1 MPRAAPFPVRRLA
14 RLPALSAA
22 LTLITACGGGG
33 APAAT
38 GSAAPSATPAH
49 SVTATRPVSQ
59 TTARPPAIV
68 AVTARGA
75 LVLLSPA
82 TGTPVRTLVRTGVVG
97 EEISVSADGRL
108 IYFSRRHGCVD
119 DVYSVAASGG
129 QPVLIT
135 SGSLP
140 AISPDGTGLALARQP
155 VLGAGCPAPSGDPSM
170 QYSLVIRTLGTGV
183 EHVYPMLPA
192 GQSSGLPAPISHLS
206 WSADGSRLAV
216 SIAAIQDNEGWQIVL
231 LDTATAQDYLAG
243 TGDIAVPVTGPMAG
257 RSYWREGVF
266 MPDGELFVSR
276 ACCAGVPVRNVS
288 KRMWEVTTSGVLRH
302 LVAIGFP
309 GLEHTSLAVSRSGT
323 WLLYLAGTA
332 LYVSYR
338 GARPRQLGGGLIAAA
353 WL

>member
-1 MPRAAPFPVRRLA
+1 M
-14 RLPALSAA
+14 
-22 LTLITACGGGG
+22 
-33 APAAT
+33 
-38 GSAAPSATPAH
+38 
-49 SVTATRPVSQ
+49 
-59 TTARPPAIV
+59 
-68 AVTARGA
+68 TARGA

-82 TGTPVRTLVRTGVVG
+82 TGTPVRTLVHAGVVG
-97 EEISVSADGRL
+97 EEISVAPDGRL

-140 AISPDGTGLALARQP
+140 AVSPDGTSLAVARQP
-155 VLGAGCPAPSGDPSM
+155 VLSDHCPAPSGDPSM

-243 TGDIAVPVTGPMAG
+243 TGDTAVPVTGPMAR

-288 KRMWEVTTSGVLRH
+288 RLMWEVSTSGALRH

-309 GLEHTSLAVSRSGT
+309 ALEHTSLAVNRSGK

>member
-1 MPRAAPFPVRRLA
+1 MPPAPFPVRRLA
-14 RLPALSAA
+14 RLLALPAA
-22 LTLITACGGGG
+22 LALTTSCGGG

-38 GSAAPSATPAH
+38 GSAAPSATPSH
-49 SVTATRPVSQ
+49 SVTTVRPVSQ
-59 TTARPPAIV
+59 TTARPPAIA
-68 AVTARGA
+68 AVTAHGA
-75 LVLLSPA
+75 LVLLSSVTGAPA
-82 TGTPVRTLVRTGVVG
+82 RTLVRSGVIG
-97 EEISVSADGRL
+97 EEISVAPGGGL

-140 AISPDGTGLALARQP
+140 AVSPDGTSLAVARQP
-155 VLGAGCPAPSGDPSM
+155 VLGGHCPAPSGDPSM

-192 GQSSGLPAPISHLS
+192 GQSTGLPAPISHLS

-216 SIAAIQDNEGWQIVL
+216 SIASIQDNEGWQIVL
-231 LDTATAQDYLAG
+231 LDTATAQAYLAG
-243 TGDIAVPVTGPMAG
+243 TGDTAVPVTGPMAR

-288 KRMWEVTTSGVLRH
+288 KLMWEVSTSGALRH

-309 GLEHTSLAVSRSGT
+309 ALEHTSLAVNRSGK
-323 WLLYLAGTA
+323 WLLYLAGTT
-332 LYVSYR
+332 LYVSFR
-338 GARPRQLGGGLIAAA
+338 GARPRQLGSGLIAAS

>member
-1 MPRAAPFPVRRLA
+1 MPPASFLVRRLPRWLA
-14 RLPALSAA
+14 LPAA
-22 LTLITACGGGG
+22 LTLLTACGGG

-38 GSAAPSATPAH
+38 SSTAPPVKPSH

-59 TTARPPAIV
+59 TTARPPGIV

-75 LVLLSPA
+75 LVLLSSA
-82 TGTPVRTLVRTGVVG
+82 SGSPVRTLVSGGVTGD
-97 EEISVSADGRL
+97 EISVSPGGQL

-140 AISPDGTGLALARQP
+140 AVSPDGTRLAIARQP
-155 VLGAGCPAPSGDPSM
+155 VLGGHCPAPAGDPSM
-170 QYSLVIRTLGTGV
+170 QDTLVIRALGTGV

-206 WSADGSRLAV
+206 WSADGSQLAV

-243 TGDIAVPVTGPMAG
+243 PGDTTLPVTGPMAR

-266 MPDGELFVSR
+266 MPDGGLFVSR

-288 KRMWEVTTSGVLRH
+288 KLMWEVSASGVLRH

-309 GLEHTSLAVSRSGT
+309 GLEHTSLAVSRSGK

>member
-1 MPRAAPFPVRRLA
+1 MPPAPFLVRRLA
-14 RLPALSAA
+14 RWLAPPAA
-22 LTLITACGGGG
+22 LTLIAACGGG

-38 GSAAPSATPAH
+38 GGTAPPVKPSH
-49 SVTATRPVSQ
+49 SVTTARPVSQ
-59 TTARPPAIV
+59 TTARPPAMV
-68 AVTARGA
+68 AVTARGD
-75 LVLLSPA
+75 LVLLSSA
-82 TGTPVRTLVRTGVVG
+82 NGSPVQTLVRGGVVG
-97 EEISVSADGRL
+97 EEISVSPGGRL
-108 IYFSRRHGCVD
+108 IYFSRQHGCVD

-140 AISPDGTGLALARQP
+140 AVSPDGTSLAVARQP
-155 VLGAGCPAPSGDPSM
+155 VLSAHCPAPSGDPSV

-192 GQSSGLPAPISHLS
+192 GQASGLPAPISHLS
-206 WSADGSRLAV
+206 WSADGSHLAV

-231 LDTATAQDYLAG
+231 LDTATAQNYLAG
-243 TGDIAVPVTGPMAG
+243 TGDTTVPVTGPMAR

-266 MPDGELFVSR
+266 LPDGELFVSR

-288 KRMWEVTTSGVLRH
+288 KLMWEVSTSGALRH

-309 GLEHTSLAVSRSGT
+309 ALEHTSLAVNRSGK
-323 WLLYLAGTA
+323 WLLYLAGTT